1 MVVAME
7 EIGKVFKYFRK
18 PKVAA
23 LRIENGSVEIG
34 DTLYFEGEN
43 TDFEQEITSMEVD
56 GESVDKVEAGDEVG
70 IKVKKKSQTER
81 QGFQEMM
88 IYQGRF

>member
-1 MVVAME
+1 ME

-70 IKVKKKSQTER
+70 IKVKKRVR
-81 QGFQEMM
+81 QNDKVFKK
-88 IYQGRF
+88 

>member
-1 MVVAME
+1 MISDIILVVTME

-43 TDFEQEITSMEVD
+43 TDFEQEIKSMEVD

-70 IKVKKKSQTER
+70 IKVKKRVR
-81 QGFQEMM
+81 QNDKVFKK
-88 IYQGRF
+88 